1 MSFTGPSLEHTVDS
15 PARRCTVVR
24 PLTLLIASAAVGLVY
39 AHGDSKLAAL
49 RLALQSQEVSCH
61 LGRDATTHVLS
72 GL

>member
-1 MSFTGPSLEHTVDS
+1 MV
-15 PARRCTVVR
+15 C
-24 PLTLLIASAAVGLVY
+24 PLTLLVASVDVGLVY
-39 AHGDSKLAAL
+39 VHGDSKLAAL

>member
-1 MSFTGPSLEHTVDS
+1 MV
-15 PARRCTVVR
+15 C
-24 PLTLLIASAAVGLVY
+24 PLTLLVASVAVSLVY
-39 AHGDSKLAAL
+39 VHGDSKLAAL

>member
-1 MSFTGPSLEHTVDS
+1 M
-15 PARRCTVVR
+15 RIIVR
-24 PLTLLIASAAVGLVY
+24 PLTLLRASAAVGLVY